1 MKVTILQTALRP
13 GRVGDM
19 LRAADRLVAS
29 APPSSLYVLPEMWVT
44 GFTTSPT
51 AATAAAG
58 GEALEWM
65 RETARRTSAA
75 VAGSL
80 AVADD
85 EVAEKWRN
93 RLFFVRPD
101 GTFDHYDKRHL
112 FSYGGEDRRYTA
124 GGRRKVVEWRGV
136 RFLLQIC
143 YDLRFPVFSRNDSDY
158 DVALYVASWP
168 ESRIDVWRTLLKA
181 RAIENQ
187 CYAVGVNRCGY
198 DPVAHYCGAT
208 MAFDAYGNVVA
219 SCEDNTESVGVMTVD
234 MERLTRFRERF
245 PVLADADHIIKEDN
259 TPWR

>member
-1 MKVTILQTALRP
+1 MTIAIIQTAP
-13 GRVGDM
+13 VWGDIAHNH
-19 LRAADRLVAS
+19 LQAERLILS
-29 APPSSLYVLPEMWVT
+29 APQADLYVLPEMWAT
-44 GFTTSPT
+44 GFWTSPDDVAEHIT
-51 AATAAAG
+51 ASPTLA
-58 GEALEWM
+58 WM
-65 RETARRTSAA
+65 IEMAARRDAA
-75 VAGSL
+75 IAGS
-80 AVADD
+80 VAIRASD
-85 EVAEKWRN
+85 ETYRN
-93 RLFFVRPD
+93 RMFFVRPD

-187 CYAVGVNRCGY
+187 CYAVGVNRCGD

>member
-1 MKVTILQTALRP
+1 M
-13 GRVGDM
+13 
-19 LRAADRLVAS
+19 
-29 APPSSLYVLPEMWVT
+29 
-44 GFTTSPT
+44 
-51 AATAAAG
+51 
-58 GEALEWM
+58 
-65 RETARRTSAA
+65 
-75 VAGSL
+75 
-80 AVADD
+80 
-85 EVAEKWRN
+85 
-93 RLFFVRPD
+93 
-101 GTFDHYDKRHL
+101 
-112 FSYGGEDRRYTA
+112 
-124 GGRRKVVEWRGV
+124 VEWRGV

-187 CYAVGVNRCGY
+187 CYAVGVNRCGD

-245 PVLADADHIIKEDN
+245 PVLADADHIITEDN

>member
-51 AATAAAG
+51 ASTAAAG

-85 EVAEKWRN
+85 EM
-93 RLFFVRPD
+93 
-101 GTFDHYDKRHL
+101 
-112 FSYGGEDRRYTA
+112 A
-124 GGRRKVVEWRGV
+124 GKMSSV
-136 RFLLQIC
+136 RFMCSSRRDISA
-143 YDLRFPVFSRNDSDY
+143 FP
-158 DVALYVASWP
+158 A
-168 ESRIDVWRTLLKA
+168 
-181 RAIENQ
+181 
-187 CYAVGVNRCGY
+187 
-198 DPVAHYCGAT
+198 
-208 MAFDAYGNVVA
+208 
-219 SCEDNTESVGVMTVD
+219 
-234 MERLTRFRERF
+234 
-245 PVLADADHIIKEDN
+245 
-259 TPWR
+259 

>member
-51 AATAAAG
+51 ASTAAVG

-80 AVADD
+80 AVTDD
-85 EVAEKWRN
+85 EMAGKWRN

-101 GTFDHYDKRHL
+101 GHEEVYDKQHL
-112 FSYGGEDRRYTA
+112 FAYGGEDRSFLPGAAPVTVEWE
-124 GGRRKVVEWRGV
+124 GRRIR
-136 RFLLQIC
+136 LQTC
-143 YDLRFPVFSRNDSDY
+143 FDLRFPETARNSLAAPY
-158 DVALYVASWP
+158 DLLLYVAGWP
-168 ESRIDVWRTLLKA
+168 SSRQRVWHALLAA
-181 RAIENQ
+181 RALENQ
-187 CYAVGVNRCGY
+187 VFCVGVNCAGWSA
-198 DPVAHYCGAT
+198 DEA
-208 MAFDAYGNVVA
+208 DAPRSEFYRGGSSVISPYGDVLA
-219 SCEDNTESVGVMTVD
+219 ELDAAEQTFTFSPDFAR
-234 MERLTRFRERF
+234 MEHLRAKF
-245 PVLADADHIIKEDN
+245 PVLE
-259 TPWR
+259 

>member
-1 MKVTILQTALRP
+1 MKVTLIQMDIAWGNAPVNLRRAEHLMR
-13 GRVGDM
+13 GAVGSD
-19 LRAADRLVAS
+19 
-29 APPSSLYVLPEMWVT
+29 LYVLPEMFTT
-44 GFTTSPT
+44 GFASVPYDV
-51 AATAAAG
+51 AEQAEG
-58 GEALEWM
+58 NSVQWM
-65 RETARRTSAA
+65 RHMADSLNAA
-75 VAGSL
+75 VAGSVCVQT
-80 AVADD
+80 ASGDY
-85 EVAEKWRN
+85 RN
-93 RLFFVRPD
+93 RMYFVKPGGD
-101 GTFDHYDKRHL
+101 ISHYDKRHL
-112 FSYGGEDRRYTA
+112 FTYGGEDKAYTR
-124 GGRRKVVEWRGV
+124 GESTVTVEWRGV
-136 RFLLQIC
+136 RFMLQVC

-187 CYAVGVNRCGY
+187 CYAVGVNRCGD

-245 PVLADADHIIKEDN
+245 PVLADADHIITEDN